1 MSCACSPIAPLLS
14 PSSLIAS
21 PVERVFDTMP
31 SRQPCRVLTGTW
43 GQLVRRDPIAPG
55 SGAQERPGPARGRRP
70 AKQARA
76 LAQLAEEACAPA
88 WTGACADLTASP
100 RDDRRLRSGD
110 RLQRLGLGLREL
122 DRAGAGEGLRP
133 AARGR
138 ARPAA
143 APAVDAQSGRR
154 RPARPWRRCGRRAAR
169 SRRRRRTSRCRAGSR
184 PSPGR
189 DGWCGPTRPRRPVH
203 RRRTSS
209 CNQARPGRWPSRS
222 ARGPA
227 ASWLSPAVGRCV
239 ARTVRQQPRSLALG
253 ARRWRRP
260 RPGRRAGRS
269 GSRRGRRRRAGRG
282 GRSPVGADRWLGKDA
297 RMLPGSGKDVRITPL
312 RVSVRSL
319 YGLTMTT
326 TPRSAPTLAP
336 AFGLDRF
343 LQLPRV
349 SGLALAPDGRRLV
362 AAVATAAPDGKRF
375 VTALWELDP
384 DGERPPRRLTR
395 SAPGE
400 SGAAFLPD
408 GSVLF
413 TSTGPDPDADHHD
426 DDDDEVA
433 SLWLLPAGGGEARI
447 VAAAPGGIATVRTA
461 RRTGTVAFLA
471 NLFPGVESLEEDR
484 EHGKAREN
492 AGVGPLLFESYP
504 VRYWDHSLGPR
515 QPRL

>member
-1 MSCACSPIAPLLS
+1 MPTARLELPTIVTPLCIIVFLFLLIFFFSSIRRHTRSLRDWSSDVCSS
-14 PSSLIAS
+14 
-21 PVERVFDTMP
+21 
-31 SRQPCRVLTGTW
+31 
-43 GQLVRRDPIAPG
+43 
-55 SGAQERPGPARGRRP
+55 
-70 AKQARA
+70 
-76 LAQLAEEACAPA
+76 
-88 WTGACADLTASP
+88 DL
-100 RDDRRLRSGD
+100 
-110 RLQRLGLGLREL
+110 
-122 DRAGAGEGLRP
+122 
-133 AARGR
+133 
-138 ARPAA
+138 
-143 APAVDAQSGRR
+143 
-154 RPARPWRRCGRRAAR
+154 
-169 SRRRRRTSRCRAGSR
+169 
-184 PSPGR
+184 
-189 DGWCGPTRPRRPVH
+189 RPVH

-336 AFGLDRF
+336 AFDLDRF

-384 DGERPPRRLTR
+384 DGERPPRRLTL
-395 SAPGE
+395 SA
-400 SGAAFLPD
+400 SGYGGHRDLP
-408 GSVLF
+408 SVP
-413 TSTGPDPDADHHD
+413 T
-426 DDDDEVA
+426 
-433 SLWLLPAGGGEARI
+433 
-447 VAAAPGGIATVRTA
+447 
-461 RRTGTVAFLA
+461 RR
-471 NLFPGVESLEEDR
+471 R
-484 EHGKAREN
+484 
-492 AGVGPLLFESYP
+492 
-504 VRYWDHSLGPR
+504 
-515 QPRL
+515 